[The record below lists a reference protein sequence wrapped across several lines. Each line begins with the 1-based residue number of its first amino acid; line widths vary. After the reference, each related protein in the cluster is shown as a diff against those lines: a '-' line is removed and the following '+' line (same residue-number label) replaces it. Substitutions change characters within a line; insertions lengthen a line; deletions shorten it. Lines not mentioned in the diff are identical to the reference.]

1 MNITFCGHRDFIS
14 SKEIELKFNDIIEK
28 FAIYNDEIT
37 CLSGGYGHFD
47 LFAAH
52 RLRKLKAKF
61 KNINS
66 VLVIPYQSIEMKNR
80 LDLIKDYYD
89 SIIYPPLELVPKK
102 IAIIKRNEWMIDNSD
117 VLIAYLQS
125 TIGGAART
133 YEYATKKQLKIINLN
148 DK

>member
-14 SKEIELKFNDIIEK
+14 SKDIELKFNDIIEK
-28 FAIYNDEIT
+28 FAVSNDKIT

-47 LFAAH
+47 LFVAH
-52 RLRKLKAKF
+52 CLRRLKTKF

-66 VLVIPYQSIEMKNR
+66 VLVIPYQSIEMKNH
-80 LDLIKDYYD
+80 LDLIKEYFD